1 MLNESMELNSRR
13 SYPLDALG
21 RFTCE
26 FSAQPLVSAAVA
38 HFNHSPTMRAERAKL
53 KSWRE
58 DMKVA
63 QGKRGTSAAL
73 G

>member
-1 MLNESMELNSRR
+1 MTTANNFVKATPVLAIL
-13 SYPLDALG
+13 LVLG
-21 RFTCE
+21 QTPGAPYDNR
-26 FSAQPLVSAAVA
+26 
-38 HFNHSPTMRAERAKL
+38 SPTMRAERAKL
-53 KSWRE
+53 KSWRD